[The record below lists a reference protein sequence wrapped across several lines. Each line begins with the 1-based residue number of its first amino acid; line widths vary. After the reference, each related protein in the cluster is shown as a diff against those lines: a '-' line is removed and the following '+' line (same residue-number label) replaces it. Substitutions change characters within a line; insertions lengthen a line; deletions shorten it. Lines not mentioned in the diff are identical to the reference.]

1 MGMKGWITEAEFDIL
16 VKNKIF
22 IKDFSFN
29 KIVPCTMYSTK
40 DNTSIKLPT
49 GMFTKHIL
57 VKEIDNCTRLFE
69 AINDFTY
76 ENICKEYCNKQK
88 EAAIKSKNK
97 HQQPKSVTFN

>member
-1 MGMKGWITEAEFDIL
+1 MGMKGWITKAEFDAL
-16 VKNKIF
+16 VKNKIL

-40 DNTSIKLPT
+40 DNTPIKLPT
-49 GMFTKHIL
+49 DIFIKHVL
-57 VKEIDNCTRLFE
+57 VKEIDNCIRLFE
-69 AINDFTY
+69 VINDFTY

-97 HQQPKSVTFN
+97 HQQPKV

>member
-1 MGMKGWITEAEFDIL
+1 MGMKGWITEAEFDMLI
-16 VKNKIF
+16 KNKIF

-49 GMFTKHIL
+49 DMFTKHIL
-57 VKEIDNCTRLFE
+57 VKEIDNGTRLFE

-76 ENICKEYCNKQK
+76 ENICKEHCNKQK
-88 EAAIKSKNK
+88 EEAIKARTNTNNQKYN
-97 HQQPKSVTFN
+97 V